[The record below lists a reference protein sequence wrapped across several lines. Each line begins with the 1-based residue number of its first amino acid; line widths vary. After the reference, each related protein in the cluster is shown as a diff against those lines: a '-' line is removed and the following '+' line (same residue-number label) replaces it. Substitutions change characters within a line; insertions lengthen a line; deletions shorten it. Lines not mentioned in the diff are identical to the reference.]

1 MTVVV
6 MPWRDTGCP
15 HRQASR
21 TWVHARFAEMHPT
34 WPIIEAAGPDGPFSR
49 AAAILEAVEETI
61 GRDAVVVSDTD
72 VWCDDLTD
80 AVEAVHRGA
89 SWAVPHGD
97 VCRLDEDATAAVIAA
112 PDARQDGE
120 RITLAEAPYRGHP
133 FGGVVVLRRDMFDLV
148 PDPRFVG
155 WGQEDDSAAVALE
168 TLVGPPWRGTAP
180 LWHLWHPAPERD
192 DRIVGNATGWSLHLR
207 YCAASSDP
215 VAMRALIEEGRR
227 VRASAHA

>member
-1 MTVVV
+1 MTVEVV
-6 MPWRDTGCP
+6 IPWRYAGCQ
-15 HRQASR
+15 HRWDAR
-21 TWVHARFAEMHPT
+21 RWVRQRFAERHAT
-34 WPIIEAAGPDGPFSR
+34 WVVAEATGPDGPFSR
-49 AAAILEAVEETI
+49 SAAILEAV
-61 GRDAVVVSDTD
+61 GRTSADVIVVSDAD
-72 VWCDDLTD
+72 VWCDELAPAVD
-80 AVEAVHRGA
+80 AVIRGA
-89 SWAVPHGD
+89 PWAVPHGD
-97 VCRLDEDATAAVIAA
+97 VCRLDEDTTSAVLDI
-112 PDARQDGE
+112 PETRHDHRLL
-120 RITLAEAPYRGHP
+120 TLAEAPYYGHP

-155 WGQEDDSAAVALE
+155 WGQEDDSAAVALD

-207 YCAASSDP
+207 YCAASADP